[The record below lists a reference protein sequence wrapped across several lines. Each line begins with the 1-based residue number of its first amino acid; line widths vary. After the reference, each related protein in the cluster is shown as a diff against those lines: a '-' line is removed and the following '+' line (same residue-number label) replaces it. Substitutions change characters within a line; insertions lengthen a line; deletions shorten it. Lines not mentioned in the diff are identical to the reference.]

1 MTSEFLPL
9 GCVMRLAV
17 EPDTTA
23 GKIDD
28 LLRDRLE
35 FEIMQKLLRLPADT
49 DLERLRA
56 AAAADVEKLRT
67 TTEAIREG
75 HGNAAAAADADFA
88 VIAVAMLIRA
98 ASADGGLFA
107 GFRWKLVP
115 RGQVDKAAFIEE
127 ARAADYRM
135 ARWLA
140 H

>member
-1 MTSEFLPL
+1 MADEFLPL

-17 EPDTTA
+17 EPDATA
-23 GKIDD
+23 GKVDD

-35 FEIMQKLLRLPADT
+35 FEIMQKLLRLPADA
-49 DLERLRA
+49 DLDKVRA
-56 AAAADVEKLRT
+56 TAMADIEKLRT
-67 TTEAIREG
+67 TTVAIKEG
-75 HGNAAAAADADFA
+75 HGNAAEAADADFA

-115 RGQVDKAAFIEE
+115 RGQVDKAGFIEE
-127 ARAADYRM
+127 ARAADRRM
-135 ARWLA
+135 GRWLA